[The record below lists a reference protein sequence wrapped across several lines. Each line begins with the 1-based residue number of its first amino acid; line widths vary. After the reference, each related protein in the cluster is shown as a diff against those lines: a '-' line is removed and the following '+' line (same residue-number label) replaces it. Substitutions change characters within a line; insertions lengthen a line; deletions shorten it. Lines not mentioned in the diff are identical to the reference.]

1 MFKSNCEVLGLWLWA
16 QLGRQAA
23 WRPRCIRI
31 GVVWLVA
38 SCLQMLISVCLFG
51 LGLWAQLG
59 RQAAWRPWC
68 IEMVSSG
75 WWHCLAVA
83 VVIACCGLWFW
94 ARVRSSSCLAAEVHS
109 NWCRLVSGIVFAVVV
124 TGNCWDLGSGRGL
137 NLVVWL
143 FGDWKAQS
151 HSGLSAVASFSKL
164 CWGNSFWWVNQVE
177 TCGAVL
183 NKPSTIQWCLHEH
196 PFVNVRSSSCLAAG

>member
-38 SCLQMLISVCLFG
+38 SCLQMLICVCLFG

-94 ARVRSSSCLAAEVHS
+94 ARARSSSCLAAEVHS

-143 FGDWKAQS
+143 FGDWCTI
-151 HSGLSAVASFSKL
+151 GLVDESSIS
-164 CWGNSFWWVNQVE
+164 
-177 TCGAVL
+177 
-183 NKPSTIQWCLHEH
+183 QWA
-196 PFVNVRSSSCLAAG
+196 VRSSKFLEIVLGKQFLVGQSSRNLWCGSE